1 MFDDDI
7 SRLSLLTRRECVV
20 GGLTAAAGTVL
31 VGCGSSSSTGSAS
44 GSSSAPQRGGHL
56 RGGFTGGTSADTLNP
71 LKAIQNLDFIR
82 IANLYDPLV
91 KFSPTGEPTLV
102 LAKELIPNSKATEWT
117 LTIHDGI
124 EFHNGKS
131 LTADDVVYTFQQ
143 MLSAKTPGWMAPFF
157 APVDVARV
165 RKVSAHTVSIGC
177 SRPFSILPQALAI
190 SGASDILPV
199 GYNEHKPVGT
209 GAFKMGSF
217 TPGQQST
224 FVRNPNYW
232 VSGLP
237 YLDQLV
243 ITDFSDETSQS
254 NALQSG
260 SVDVIGPLS
269 VDSIAPLQG
278 SGATVVIGSS
288 YEGVMITMRVDIP
301 PFNDVRVR
309 QALRLT
315 TNRPQAQ
322 RLVFG
327 GHGSLGNDILGYGA
341 PEYDFSLPQREQDIE
356 QAKALLK
363 AAGKEGLHVTLTTA
377 PIIQGTVELAQVVA
391 NDAAA
396 AGIHINLFQTTP
408 TNLYGP
414 QYLKWAFAQDY
425 NFFTYLFPAVGLFLI
440 PGGPF
445 NETHFNDPQLTSLF
459 NAGLSA
465 VDAAKRRQ
473 IGHEICNIQ
482 YTRGPYLI
490 PLTPPVVSAAGSHVH
505 GLYPGKSGITPNY
518 GIFNDVWIAS

>member
-1 MFDDDI
+1 M
-7 SRLSLLTRRECVV
+7 
-20 GGLTAAAGTVL
+20 
-31 VGCGSSSSTGSAS
+31 
-44 GSSSAPQRGGHL
+44 
-56 RGGFTGGTSADTLNP
+56 
-71 LKAIQNLDFIR
+71 
-82 IANLYDPLV
+82 
-91 KFSPTGEPTLV
+91 
-102 LAKELIPNSKATEWT
+102 
-117 LTIHDGI
+117 
-124 EFHNGKS
+124 
-131 LTADDVVYTFQQ
+131 
-143 MLSAKTPGWMAPFF
+143 
-157 APVDVARV
+157 
-165 RKVSAHTVSIGC
+165 
-177 SRPFSILPQALAI
+177 
-190 SGASDILPV
+190 
-199 GYNEHKPVGT
+199 
-209 GAFKMGSF
+209 
-217 TPGQQST
+217 
-224 FVRNPNYW
+224 
-232 VSGLP
+232 
-237 YLDQLV
+237 

-260 SVDVIGPLS
+260 SVDVIGTLS

-278 SGATVVIGSS
+278 SGATVVIGNS

-341 PEYDFSLPQREQDIE
+341 PEYDLSLPQRKQDIE

-445 NETHFNDPQLTSLF
+445 NETHLPIPSLRAYSTQASPRSMRQR
-459 NAGLSA
+459 NA
-465 VDAAKRRQ
+465 
-473 IGHEICNIQ
+473 
-482 YTRGPYLI
+482 
-490 PLTPPVVSAAGSHVH
+490 
-505 GLYPGKSGITPNY
+505 KSGTRSATFSTRAVPI
-518 GIFNDVWIAS
+518 